1 MTPNRARHEFS
12 AVENI
17 KNKAQ
22 QSPDAGIDARAEI
35 GEALSVLLADVF
47 SLYLKTKNF
56 HWHISGPHFRDYHLM
71 LDEQAGALFAMTDP
85 IAERARKLGQP
96 TLRSVEQIVANKR
109 LVSSEAEDLSAEQ
122 MLAELH
128 ADNLALAAFMRT
140 THTLTD
146 DSNDV
151 ATTSLL
157 EEWIDQAEERAWFLQ
172 QTLGR

>member
-1 MTPNRARHEFS
+1 MASTNARHEFS

-17 KNKAQ
+17 RNRAQ

-71 LDEQAGALFAMTDP
+71 LDEQAGELFAMTDP

-96 TLRSVEQIVANKR
+96 TLRSVEQIVARKR
-109 LVSSEAEDLSAEQ
+109 LVSSEVEGLSAEQ

-128 ADNLALAAFMRT
+128 ADNLSLAAFMRS
-140 THTLTD
+140 THGLTD
-146 DSNDV
+146 GNNDV

-157 EEWIDQAEERAWFLQ
+157 EEWIDQTEERAWFLQ